1 MLAGLVAGV
10 MKAVAGGGSFVSF
23 PALVLAGL
31 PAVVANASSTVAL
44 LPGGVTS
51 AWALRGDLGQVGR
64 VPFRALLA
72 VSAIG
77 GLLGAVLLLT
87 TPARTF
93 DAVLPWLLLLATIV
107 YAAGPQLRR
116 LTGLAE
122 AGGAV
127 VLAVQFVVAL
137 YAGYFG
143 GAAGIL
149 MMAAWALLTTTR
161 LSVLNPA
168 RSVCIN
174 AANATAVL
182 CFAGSGRVAWPAT
195 LAVMAGAVAGGYLGA
210 RVARAV
216 RPQAL
221 RVATIA
227 LSALVTAAFFVR

>member
-1 MLAGLVAGV
+1 MN
-10 MKAVAGGGSFVSF
+10 AVAGGGSFVSF

-31 PAVVANASSTVAL
+31 PPVAANASSTVAL
-44 LPGGVTS
+44 FPGGVTS
-51 AWALRGDLGQVGR
+51 AWALRRDLGRVGR
-64 VPFRALLA
+64 ARFAALVA
-72 VSAIG
+72 VSAAG
-77 GLLGAVLLLT
+77 GLVGAVLLLT

-93 DAVLPWLLLLATIV
+93 DAVLPWLMLVATAT
-107 YAAGPQLRR
+107 YAAGPQVRR

-122 AGGAV
+122 AGNGV
-127 VLAVQFVVAL
+127 VLAAQFGVAV

-168 RSVCIN
+168 RSVCVN
-174 AANATAVL
+174 AANATAVV
-182 CFAGSGRVAWPAT
+182 CFVASGRIVWGAT
-195 LAVMAGAVAGGYLGA
+195 LAMMAGAVAGGYLGA
-210 RVARAV
+210 LVARAV

-227 LSALVTAAFFVR
+227 LSALVTAAFFFR

>member
-1 MLAGLVAGV
+1 MN
-10 MKAVAGGGSFVSF
+10 AVAGGGSFVSF

-44 LPGGVTS
+44 FPGGVTS
-51 AWALRGDLGQVGR
+51 AWALQGDLGPVGHVR
-64 VPFRALLA
+64 FRTLLA

-77 GLLGAVLLLT
+77 GLLGAILLLT
-87 TPARTF
+87 TSARAF
-93 DAVLPWLLLLATIV
+93 DAVLPWLLLLATVV
-107 YAAGPQLRR
+107 YAAGPQFRR
-116 LTGLAE
+116 LAGLAE
-122 AGGAV
+122 ASNGV

-149 MMAAWALLTTTR
+149 MMAGWALLTTTR

-174 AANATAVL
+174 AANATAIM
-182 CFAGSGRVAWPAT
+182 CFVASGRIAWPAT
-195 LAVMAGAVAGGYLGA
+195 LATMAGAVAGGYLGA

-216 RPQAL
+216 RPQVL

-227 LSALVTAAFFVR
+227 LSALVTAAFFIR